1 MLAVTPTRR
10 PSCSHNFCS
19 SSATRWSDQ
28 PRRRR
33 WRRSRALG
41 TAWWA
46 GIMTTPFSSAGARDG
61 ARRLAPTL
69 RNTSSEL
76 KSSARC
82 GEYAAFGFL
91 AASVMRPSAGCR
103 VCAFATCRPA
113 GAGRSPPP
121 SAAARLASRGG
132 AATIAQ
138 RPRLG
143 FGGCG
148 GSPAVVPGSAIVT
161 ENGAMTT
168 DPRRPLPAVDALL
181 AHPTVAGVT
190 PAFGRGPV
198 TAAARHTLDA
208 SRRAAALLREVTG
221 AEAGLAVNNAAAALL
236 LCLHALARGREAV
249 VSRGELIEIGGEFRL
264 PAVVEAAGVSLV
276 EVGTTNRTH
285 LADYAAALGERSAC
299 VLVVHPS
306 NYRVEGFATRPPLA
320 EVAALAHEH
329 RLPLVHDAGSGLLT
343 GTFGEEPSVAGALA
357 AGADL
362 VLFSGDKLLGGPQAG
377 LIVGRAELVERAA
390 RDPVAR
396 AVRADKLTLAALEVT
411 LAAHA
416 AGRRDQLPVWR
427 ALELGPEDL
436 RPRAAALAARLG
448 AAASLRDGASV
459 AGGGSL
465 PGEGLPSVL
474 LEVDPA
480 PASDAA
486 VLARLR
492 AGDPP
497 VIARAE
503 RGRVVVDLRTV
514 PPDQDELVA
523 GALVR
528 ALEARPSEGA
538 TRPSEGANSAPP
550 DPPGPAVPPGSAE
563 GGGA

>member
-1 MLAVTPTRR
+1 MR
-10 PSCSHNFCS
+10 PR
-19 SSATRWSDQ
+19 AG
-28 PRRRR
+28 
-33 WRRSRALG
+33 WRR
-41 TAWWA
+41 
-46 GIMTTPFSSAGARDG
+46 M
-61 ARRLAPTL
+61 
-69 RNTSSEL
+69 
-76 KSSARC
+76 
-82 GEYAAFGFL
+82 
-91 AASVMRPSAGCR
+91 
-103 VCAFATCRPA
+103 
-113 GAGRSPPP
+113 
-121 SAAARLASRGG
+121 
-132 AATIAQ
+132 
-138 RPRLG
+138 
-143 FGGCG
+143 
-148 GSPAVVPGSAIVT
+148 
-161 ENGAMTT
+161 GAMTT
-168 DPRRPLPAVDALL
+168 DPRRALPAVDALL
-181 AHPTVAGVT
+181 AHPTVASAT
-190 PAFGRGPV
+190 AAFGHGPV
-198 TAAARHTLDA
+198 TAAARHALDA
-208 SRRAAALLREVTG
+208 SRRAAAAGTPVPGLDELAGQVAAELRRRGGRRGAEAAALLREVTG
-221 AEAGLAVNNAAAALL
+221 AEAGLAVNNAAGALL

-320 EVAALAHEH
+320 EVAALAREH